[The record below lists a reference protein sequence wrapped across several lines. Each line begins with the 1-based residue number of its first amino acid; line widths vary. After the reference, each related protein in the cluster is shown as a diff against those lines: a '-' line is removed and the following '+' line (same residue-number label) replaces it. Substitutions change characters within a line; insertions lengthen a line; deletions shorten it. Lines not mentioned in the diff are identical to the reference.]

1 MNLNDVMLVG
11 THPITLR
18 VVLGLME
25 DAESSLEVYRWAAT
39 AMMHAFDTQDLE
51 LRQQINKIL
60 DEKGLKP
67 YGQYEPEQS
76 NQVNASAIEKR
87 QKKTMPPAVQQMQLK
102 LAIEA
107 LMALKDKD
115 NKELFCQKNHWWAV
129 YRLCVDMEVMG
140 LKENRYKE
148 FIELIDKLELQHINA
163 VLDMATL
170 SNISQDLYRYP
181 FTKWE
186 LHKPWGDGSRKIS
199 AYQRMYEIAESFQK
213 ILEEKGF

>member
-107 LMALKDKD
+107 LMA
-115 NKELFCQKNHWWAV
+115 
-129 YRLCVDMEVMG
+129 
-140 LKENRYKE
+140 
-148 FIELIDKLELQHINA
+148 ELQHINA